1 MVGGA
6 PGAPSKMTCLTA
18 GCNSTRIRKGCGRRM
33 CKAHCHEAGS
43 IGICTD
49 PAHKVSQPTMTA
61 AVAPPTS
68 SFPVN
73 AGPLLLPLSM
83 QQKPVEPNHFESQ
96 RQLPVPPIA
105 SSSHRTGPC
114 LEKEQLLSKNRWF
127 GLWPLMLKV
136 RLTNSFEE
144 IDLTKCQTRSRL
156 KRPTAHV
163 AIASAP

>member
-1 MVGGA
+1 
-6 PGAPSKMTCLTA
+6 MTCLTA

-33 CKAHCHEAGS
+33 CKAHCREAGS

-105 SSSHRTGPC
+105 SSSHRTGPTFSSHMTELYTAQMAREEQMREDRC
-114 LEKEQLLSKNRWF
+114 QIEATRLESKRKVQQTVFVYTWTEVCFVSTDLIGHLLITF
-127 GLWPLMLKV
+127 
-136 RLTNSFEE
+136 
-144 IDLTKCQTRSRL
+144 
-156 KRPTAHV
+156 
-163 AIASAP
+163 